1 LDSRP
6 VTAPSRRERTQA
18 LLERLGP
25 FRLRYLEA
33 LLRAA
38 DWRASSAERKPTAE
52 NPMVREEEAKYQREL
67 ADAREFVERWRHAG
81 PALEE
86 QHWRELQELDDETAR
101 RMTLDLFKLWRP
113 NEFDDLGIGMVE
125 QQRLF
130 AKLRQREA
138 KGAKKR

>member
-1 LDSRP
+1 
-6 VTAPSRRERTQA
+6 
-18 LLERLGP
+18 
-25 FRLRYLEA
+25 
-33 LLRAA
+33 
-38 DWRASSAERKPTAE
+38 
-52 NPMVREEEAKYQREL
+52 MVREEEAKYQREL